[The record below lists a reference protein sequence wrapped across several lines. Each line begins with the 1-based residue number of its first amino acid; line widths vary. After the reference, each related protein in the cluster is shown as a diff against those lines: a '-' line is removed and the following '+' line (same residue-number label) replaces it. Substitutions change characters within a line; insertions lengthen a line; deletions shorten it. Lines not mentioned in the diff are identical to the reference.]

1 MTKFMRRRRSWKSR
15 LLELSLWLLVAVI
28 TAIVLVLVSDKVL
41 PTNF

>member
-1 MTKFMRRRRSWKSR
+1 
-15 LLELSLWLLVAVI
+15 LLELSLWFLVAVI